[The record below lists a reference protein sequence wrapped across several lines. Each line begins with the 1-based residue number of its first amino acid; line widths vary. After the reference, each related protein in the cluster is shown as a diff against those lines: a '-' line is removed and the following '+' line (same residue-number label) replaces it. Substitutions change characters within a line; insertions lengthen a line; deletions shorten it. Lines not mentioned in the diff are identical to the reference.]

1 MRSSLRAAGW
11 SLSIGVL
18 AVALAAAIF
27 QLAGAP
33 GAVVFLALLLLAV
46 GLVSALVGLLVELRP
61 LAGLA
66 GGVVAAFLVAAVLAL
81 TINLAPLGPGA
92 QRPTWRDLFWM
103 PLFGLLAF
111 AAACA
116 AAGFAGTLSGL
127 RIARRRPRA

>member
-1 MRSSLRAAGW
+1 RAATASAPVLPLQRTDSCSMRSSTQRATPLPRTTMSKLRGTGW

-103 PLFGLLAF
+103 
-111 AAACA
+111 
-116 AAGFAGTLSGL
+116 
-127 RIARRRPRA
+127 